1 MPSSSATT
9 LIGYSICSVI
19 DSRLPPDGAR
29 DLAAALGIELDTHGF
44 CQTSPLSPVSTPQ
57 PGIFVAG
64 AFSGPCD
71 VIDAVTQGSAAA
83 TACAAWLKE
92 NGASPVKSPLLP
104 PSSVAVDPSPRTG
117 VFICGCD
124 RLAANLD
131 LKGLE
136 EYCRSLPGVDMV
148 QKLSLCDPPA
158 GEQLLRAINENGLGR
173 VVVAA
178 CSARALEPVLKA
190 RLDQAGLPGVGL
202 KIVNILDHAAR
213 IYSGRVEMATRKAGD
228 LVRMAIAGVKA
239 TVPYMNEEAT
249 VTPAALVIGGGAAG
263 MTAALHLGDL
273 GYEVHLV
280 EKESQL
286 GGNLLRMQRKLTIN

>member
-1 MPSSSATT
+1 
-9 LIGYSICSVI
+9 
-19 DSRLPPDGAR
+19 
-29 DLAAALGIELDTHGF
+29 
-44 CQTSPLSPVSTPQ
+44 
-57 PGIFVAG
+57 
-64 AFSGPCD
+64 
-71 VIDAVTQGSAAA
+71 
-83 TACAAWLKE
+83 
-92 NGASPVKSPLLP
+92 
-104 PSSVAVDPSPRTG
+104 
-117 VFICGCD
+117 
-124 RLAANLD
+124 
-131 LKGLE
+131 
-136 EYCRSLPGVDMV
+136 MV

-158 GEQLLRAINENGLGR
+158 GEQFLRAINENGLGR
-173 VVVAA
+173 VVVAS

-228 LVRMAIAGVKA
+228 LVRMAIAGIKA
-239 TVPYMNEEAT
+239 TAPYMNDAVMVAPAT
-249 VTPAALVIGGGAAG
+249 LVIGGGAAG